1 MSNEKSGTLNVNK
14 CVVGAAGFSVLAL
27 VLIWG
32 SPIVFSAVDAAIR
45 WGVGIWSDFL
55 QGSEYSTQM
64 ALSSGAVGV
73 GCCVYL
79 VCWLHGV
86 NQEYE
91 RREEV
96 GESTET
102 VGVSVLRLVGLLL
115 LGMTLFGLCAVGMEA
130 MENAVWGFW
139 AGFLA
144 LPALFLALLVI
155 WAMATATI

>member
-27 VLIWG
+27 VLIWV

-73 GCCVYL
+73 GCFVYL
-79 VCWLHGV
+79 VCWIRGV
-86 NQEYE
+86 YE

-96 GESTET
+96 GEPTALD
-102 VGVSVLRLVGLLL
+102 VLRLVIPPL
-115 LGMTLFGLCAVGMEA
+115 LGMTLFGLCAAGMGD
-130 MENAVWGFW
+130 MENALRGFW
-139 AGFLA
+139 AGFLVV
-144 LPALFLALLVI
+144 PALCLALLVMG
-155 WAMATATI
+155 AMATVTI